1 MNAKLELAWANIT
14 HNRTRTAAGVAGVAF
29 AILLLFMQL
38 GFYDTSYRSS
48 TMLLDQF
55 DFEVALRSPQY
66 GYLRAAGTIPRRRL
80 YQAAAVPGV
89 RVALPLYVGN
99 GVYQQPISRLRREIV
114 VLGVD
119 PRTEPFSEP
128 VLAANVGRLAVDDTA
143 IMDTATRADYD
154 QVLQGQMPSVENR
167 RLEILETYRYGTG
180 FIGDASIVVSDQ
192 TYARLFP
199 GLPLSDVNMG
209 LVQLEPGADR
219 DRVIEDLR
227 AVMPGDV
234 EVLTRR
240 EVEAVEQNLF
250 VRIRPIG
257 VMFTSG
263 VVLAFIVGAVI
274 VYQILSTEIM
284 NRLKEYATLKAMGH
298 DDRFVRGVVLR
309 QAVLY
314 AGIAAVPGTIGAFIL
329 YEVLS
334 RMTNL
339 PMVMTPARLIAVGVL
354 AVGMSIGAAL
364 LAIRRVSRANPAD
377 LF

>member
-1 MNAKLELAWANIT
+1 M
-14 HNRTRTAAGVAGVAF
+14 
-29 AILLLFMQL
+29 
-38 GFYDTSYRSS
+38 
-48 TMLLDQF
+48 
-55 DFEVALRSPQY
+55 
-66 GYLRAAGTIPRRRL
+66 RA
-80 YQAAAVPGV
+80 VV
-89 RVALPLYVGN
+89 PLYVGN
-99 GVYQQPISRLRREIV
+99 GVYQQPISRLRREVV

-119 PRTEPFSEP
+119 PRTEPFSQP

-143 IMDTATRADYD
+143 IMDVATRADYD
-154 QVLQGQMPSVENR
+154 PVRPGQMPSVENR
-167 RLEILETYRYGTG
+167 RLEIIETYRYGTG

-199 GLPLSDVNMG
+199 ALPLSDVNMG
-209 LVQLEPGADR
+209 LVQLEPGASR
-219 DRVIEDLR
+219 DQVIEGLR

-263 VVLAFIVGAVI
+263 VLLAFIVGAVI

-314 AGIAAVPGTIGAFIL
+314 SAIAAVPGTIGAFVL
-329 YEVLS
+329 YEVLA

-339 PMVMTPARLIAVGVL
+339 PMVMTPARLIAVAVL
-354 AVGMSIGAAL
+354 SIGMSVGAAL
-364 LAIRRVSRANPAD
+364 LAIRRVSHANPAD

>member
-1 MNAKLELAWANIT
+1 VNAKLELAWANIT

-167 RLEILETYRYGTG
+167 RLQILETYRYGTG

-219 DRVIEDLR
+219 DRVIEGLR

>member
-1 MNAKLELAWANIT
+1 VNAKLELAWANIT

-219 DRVIEDLR
+219 DRVIEGLR

>member
-1 MNAKLELAWANIT
+1 MQLQTPLAWANIT
-14 HNRTRTAAGVAGVAF
+14 HNKTRSAAGVSGVSF
-29 AILLLFMQL
+29 AVLLLFMQL
-38 GFYDTSYRSS
+38 GFYDTSFRSS
-48 TMLLDQF
+48 TLIFDQL

-66 GYLRAAGTIPRRRL
+66 AYLRAPGSIPQRRL

-89 RVALPLYVGN
+89 RSAAPLYVGN
-99 GVYQQPISRLRREIV
+99 GVYQEPISHLRREVV

-119 PRTEPFSEP
+119 PRTEPFSQA
-128 VLAANVGRLAVDDTA
+128 VLAANVRRLALSDTA
-143 IMDTATRADYD
+143 IMDATTRADYD
-154 QVLQGQMPSVENR
+154 PVRPGQTPSVENR

-199 GLPLSDVNMG
+199 GAPLSNVSLG
-209 LVQLEPGADR
+209 LVKIDPDAESTE
-219 DRVIEDLR
+219 VIAALR
-227 AVMPGDV
+227 AALPADV
-234 EVLTRR
+234 EVLSRPAL
-240 EVEAVEQNLF
+240 EADEQNLF
-250 VRIRPIG
+250 VRVRPIG

-284 NRLKEYATLKAMGH
+284 NRIREYATLKAMGH
-298 DDRFVRGVVLR
+298 GNAFVRGVVLQ
-309 QAVLY
+309 QAVMY
-314 AGIAAVPGTIGAFIL
+314 AAIAAVPGTIGAFIL
-329 YEVLS
+329 YNVLA

-339 PMVMTPARLIAVGVL
+339 PMVMTPARLVGVAVL
-354 AVGMSIGAAL
+354 ALAMSSGAAL

>member
-1 MNAKLELAWANIT
+1 
-14 HNRTRTAAGVAGVAF
+14 
-29 AILLLFMQL
+29 
-38 GFYDTSYRSS
+38 
-48 TMLLDQF
+48 
-55 DFEVALRSPQY
+55 
-66 GYLRAAGTIPRRRL
+66 
-80 YQAAAVPGV
+80 
-89 RVALPLYVGN
+89 
-99 GVYQQPISRLRREIV
+99 
-114 VLGVD
+114 
-119 PRTEPFSEP
+119 
-128 VLAANVGRLAVDDTA
+128 
-143 IMDTATRADYD
+143 
-154 QVLQGQMPSVENR
+154 MPSVENR

-199 GLPLSDVNMG
+199 ALPLSDVNMG

-219 DRVIEDLR
+219 DRVIEGLR

-329 YEVLS
+329 YEVLA

-339 PMVMTPARLIAVGVL
+339 PMVMTPARLIAVAVL

-364 LAIRRVSRANPAD
+364 LAIRRVSHANPAD

>member
-1 MNAKLELAWANIT
+1 MNAQLELAWANIT
-14 HNRTRTAAGVAGVAF
+14 HNKTRTAAGVAGVAF
-29 AILLLFMQL
+29 AVLLLFMQL

-48 TMLLDQF
+48 TLLLDQF
-55 DFEVALRSPQY
+55 DFEVAVRSPQY
-66 GYLRAAGTIPRRRL
+66 AYLRAAGTIPRRRL
-80 YQAAAVPGV
+80 YQAAGVPGV
-89 RVALPLYVGN
+89 RAVVPLYVGN
-99 GVYQQPISRLRREIV
+99 GVYQQPISRLRREVV

-119 PRTEPFSEP
+119 PRTEPFSQP

-143 IMDTATRADYD
+143 IMDVATRADYD
-154 QVLQGQMPSVENR
+154 PVRPGQMPSVENR
-167 RLEILETYRYGTG
+167 RLEIIETYRYGTG

-199 GLPLSDVNMG
+199 ALPLSDVNMG
-209 LVQLEPGADR
+209 LVQLEPGASR
-219 DRVIEDLR
+219 DQVIEGLR

-263 VVLAFIVGAVI
+263 VLLAFIVGAVI
-274 VYQILSTEIM
+274 VYQIVSTEIM
-284 NRLKEYATLKAMGH
+284 NRLKEYATLKAIGH

-314 AGIAAVPGTIGAFIL
+314 SAIAAVPGTIGAVVL
-329 YEVLS
+329 YEVLA

-339 PMVMTPARLIAVGVL
+339 PMVMTPARLIAVAVL
-354 AVGMSIGAAL
+354 SIGMSVGAAL
-364 LAIRRVSRANPAD
+364 LAIRRVSHANPAD

>member
-1 MNAKLELAWANIT
+1 VNAKLELAWANIT

-219 DRVIEDLR
+219 DRVIEGLR

-298 DDRFVRGVVLR
+298 DDRFVRGVV
-309 QAVLY
+309 
-314 AGIAAVPGTIGAFIL
+314 PGTIGAFIL

>member
-89 RVALPLYVGN
+89 RMALPLYVGN

>member
-219 DRVIEDLR
+219 DRVIEGLR